1 MTIGELASRSG
12 LQPSAVR
19 YYERVGLIPPPPRR
33 SGRRD
38 YASDALH
45 RLEVV
50 RCARACG
57 FTLAEIRQLVRSFDS
72 PESPRWRRL
81 AASKIEEMK
90 QRIAHAHEMTRVL
103 RRLQRCACGTIEECG
118 RRLGDANRRP
128 RKSLG

>member
-33 SGRRD
+33 SGRRE
-38 YASDALH
+38 YAHDTLH

-72 PESPRWRRL
+72 PESPRWRSL
-81 AASKIEEMK
+81 AASKIVEMK
-90 QRIAHAHEMTRVL
+90 ERIARAREMTRML
-103 RRLQRCACGTIEECG
+103 EQLQRCACGTIEECG
-118 RRLGDANRRP
+118 RRLGGIKRRS
-128 RKSLG
+128 RKPLG